1 MQQIDT
7 ILEPTGLLSD
17 INQRKIIKVFTLPA
31 DKDSYY
37 ELPEMHF
44 EAKNLHQQKKACYF
58 EECYLLVSNEVVA
71 DILREIHELL

>member
-1 MQQIDT
+1 MQQKDT

-17 INQRKIIKVFTLPA
+17 INLRKIIKVFTLPA

-44 EAKNLHQQKKACYF
+44 EACYF